1 MQSQNLEK
9 KLIASMEEEKLLK
22 KDVEYYTE
30 QVEKFNNAQTG
41 TRFNNASL
49 IASVPYILSMFACI
63 GLSQYGLVNP
73 TLAGPLCLG
82 VPLAIGVVAENKLVK
97 KVVDARTLSANNATN
112 LRSEIFNRIK
122 LAEAQGKLAEREGYQ
137 NRLLDKRYYEFEL
150 SEDVEDLKKKASTL
164 DNDIETQEKFAE
176 SAAIKYV
183 LQDKLK
189 GYGSDFSVVRDLA
202 KGAGVAVATTAV
214 YNAPLLIAGLPIT
227 GLHIA
232 IPATISFA
240 LAGPYQ
246 LAMNAEKRKLYKK
259 YDGLI
264 TQDIDLE
271 HPADLRRYNLDSH
284 EFLGELEAD
293 RDICNEVLD
302 SKIRVKK

>member
-30 QVEKFNNAQTG
+30 QVEKFNNAQTS
-41 TRFNNASL
+41 TRFYNTSL
-49 IASVPYILSMFACI
+49 IASFPYILSMFACI

-112 LRSEIFNRIK
+112 LRNEIFNRIK

-150 SEDVEDLKKKASTL
+150 SEDVEDLKKKVSTL

-183 LQDKLK
+183 LQDKLN
-189 GYGSDFSVVRDLA
+189 GYGSAFSVVRDLT
-202 KGAGVAVATTAV
+202 KGAGVAFATTAV

-264 TQDIDLE
+264 TQDIDLKY
-271 HPADLRRYNLDSH
+271 PADLRRYNLDSH
-284 EFLGELEAD
+284 EFLGELEAN

-302 SKIRVKK
+302 SKVRVKK